1 VDRRGDDEFISGN
14 PEHVSE
20 QIIEQCQAC
29 GAGHFQ
35 VLFAGHQSL
44 DELAYRWELFGKE
57 VAPALRKA

>member
-1 VDRRGDDEFISGN
+1 MRVLRKRS
-14 PEHVSE
+14 
-20 QIIEQCQAC
+20 IEQCQSC

-44 DELAYRWELFGKE
+44 DEPAYRWELFGKE